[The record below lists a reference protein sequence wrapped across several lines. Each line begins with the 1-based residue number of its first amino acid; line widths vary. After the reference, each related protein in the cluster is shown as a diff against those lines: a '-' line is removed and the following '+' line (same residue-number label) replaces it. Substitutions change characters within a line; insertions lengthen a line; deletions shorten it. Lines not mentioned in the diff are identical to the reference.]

1 MWLPLGVHAAL
12 CIVVYVSKSKF
23 GWTYYTYYLGM
34 LLSLSSLQSH
44 CMASN
49 PVLFGEGTVFLQI
62 ISRHGDRSP
71 SLHPQ
76 PDCHCCWRGT
86 VEVQT
91 EKMIFLVFTYMF
103 WYNNGDCWWRTG
115 AELVKKHDEG
125 KIVKRGFI
133 LSSDIYFMCIW
144 CLCWSPDA
152 IFMVIL
158 YFLVFIW
165 TGDAC
170 WTECF

>member
-1 MWLPLGVHAAL
+1 M
-12 CIVVYVSKSKF
+12 
-23 GWTYYTYYLGM
+23 
-34 LLSLSSLQSH
+34 
-44 CMASN
+44 
-49 PVLFGEGTVFLQI
+49 
-62 ISRHGDRSP
+62 
-71 SLHPQ
+71 
-76 PDCHCCWRGT
+76 
-86 VEVQT
+86 
-91 EKMIFLVFTYMF
+91 
-103 WYNNGDCWWRTG
+103 
-115 AELVKKHDEG
+115 KKHDGG

-170 WTECF
+170 